1 MEKLSHAYIVS
12 SASEEA
18 GLGKAYELAARMLCS
33 GAGEKPC
40 GVCRD
45 CRKVK
50 ARVHPDLTLV
60 GPQTDD
66 KGNRKRDIYVDQIRG
81 MGADAYVLP
90 NEATGKVYII
100 ERADCMNEQAQNA
113 ALKLFEEP
121 PRGVRFILCVQNS
134 GRLLPTVRSRC
145 VELRCGIN
153 EPAAVDESLQKLA
166 DEFTALLESGDVPKL
181 TAWCFEHEKLEARQL
196 SDFLFGV
203 KRSLTEMLKVKP
215 DKKRIMQNI
224 GLIDRCLEYQT
235 VNTGVKHI
243 FGLLAVRSAM
253 ETRKQVD

>member
-12 SASEEA
+12 SASEKA
-18 GLGKAYELAARMLCS
+18 GLEKAYELAAKMLCS
-33 GAGEKPC
+33 GAGDRPC

-60 GPQTDD
+60 SQLIDD
-66 KGNRKRDIYVDQIRG
+66 KGVRKKEILVDQIRD

-90 NEATGKVYII
+90 NEAAEKVYII
-100 ERADCMNEQAQNA
+100 ERADTMNEQAQNA

-121 PRGVRFILCVQNS
+121 PRGVHFILCVQNAA
-134 GRLLPTVRSRC
+134 RLLPTVRSRC
-145 VELRCGIN
+145 VELRCGD
-153 EPAAVDESLQKLA
+153 EADAEDESIANLA
-166 DEFTALLESGDVPKL
+166 DEFVELLESGDVPGF
-181 TAWCFEHEKLEARQL
+181 TAWCFGHEKMEARLL

-203 KRSLTEMLKVKP
+203 KRRLTEKLKAEP
-215 DKKRIMQNI
+215 DKRRIMGNI
-224 GLIDRCLEYQT
+224 ELIDRCLKYQT

>member
-18 GLGKAYELAARMLCS
+18 GLEKAYGLAAKMLCS
-33 GAGEKPC
+33 GAGDRPC
-40 GVCRD
+40 GLCRD

-50 ARVHPDLTLV
+50 SRVHPDLTLIS
-60 GPQTDD
+60 QLIDD
-66 KGNRKRDIYVDQIRG
+66 KGVRKKEILIGQIRD

-90 NEATGKVYII
+90 NEAAEKVYII
-100 ERADCMNEQAQNA
+100 ERADTMNEQAQNA

-121 PRGVRFILCVQNS
+121 PRGVHFILCVQNPE
-134 GRLLPTVRSRC
+134 RLLPTVRSRC
-145 VELRCGIN
+145 VELRCG
-153 EPAAVDESLQKLA
+153 DEADAEDGSIAKLA
-166 DEFTALLESGDVPKL
+166 DEFVELLEGGDVPGF
-181 TAWCFEHEKLEARQL
+181 TAWCFEHDKMDARLL

-203 KRSLTEMLKVKP
+203 KRRLTEKLKVKP
-215 DKKRIMQNI
+215 DKKRIMGNI
-224 GLIDRCLEYQT
+224 GLIDRCIKYQT

>member
-18 GLGKAYELAARMLCS
+18 ALDKAYELAAEMLCS

-60 GPQTDD
+60 SRLTDD
-66 KGNRKRDIYVDQIRG
+66 KGNRKKEILVDQIRN
-81 MGADAYVLP
+81 MSADTYILP
-90 NEATGKVYII
+90 NEAAGKVYII
-100 ERADCMNEQAQNA
+100 ERADTMNEQAQNA

-121 PRGVRFILCVQNS
+121 PSGVHFILCVQNAE
-134 GRLLPTVRSRC
+134 RLLPTVRSRC
-145 VELRCGIN
+145 VQLRCGD
-153 EPAAVDESLQKLA
+153 EEDVEDESIAKLA
-166 DEFTALLESGDVPKL
+166 DEFVALTESGDVPKF
-181 TAWCFEHEKLEARQL
+181 TAWCYEHEKLESRQL

-203 KRSLTEMLKVKP
+203 KRRLTEKLKVKP
-215 DKKRIMQNI
+215 DKKRIMGNI
-224 GLIDRCLEYQT
+224 ELIDRCLKYQT

-243 FGLLAVRSAM
+243 FGLLTVRSAM

>member
-18 GLGKAYELAARMLCS
+18 GLEKAYELAAKMLCS
-33 GAGEKPC
+33 GAGDRPC

-45 CRKVK
+45 CRKIK

-60 GPQTDD
+60 SQLTDD
-66 KGNRKRDIYVDQIRG
+66 KGVRKKEILIGQIRD
-81 MGADAYVLP
+81 MSADAYVLP
-90 NEATGKVYII
+90 NEAAEKVYII
-100 ERADCMNEQAQNA
+100 ERADTMNEQAQNA

-121 PRGVRFILCVQNS
+121 PRGVHFILCVQNAA
-134 GRLLPTVRSRC
+134 RLLPTVRSRC
-145 VELRCGIN
+145 VELRCGD
-153 EPAAVDESLQKLA
+153 EADAEDESIAKLA
-166 DEFTALLESGDVPKL
+166 DEFVELLEGGDVPGF
-181 TAWCFEHEKLEARQL
+181 TAWCFEYEKMDARLL

-203 KRSLTEMLKVKP
+203 KRRLTEKLKAEP
-215 DKKRIMQNI
+215 DKKRIMGNI
-224 GLIDRCLEYQT
+224 ELIDRCLKYHT

-243 FGLLAVRSAM
+243 FGLLTVRSAM

>member
-1 MEKLSHAYIVS
+1 MEKLSHAYIIS

-18 GLGKAYELAARMLCS
+18 GRSRAYEMAAKMLCS
-33 GAGEKPC
+33 AKSARPC

-60 GPQTDD
+60 SQLVDD
-66 KGNRKRDIYVDQIRG
+66 KGKRKNEILVDQIRD

-90 NEATGKVYII
+90 NEAAEKVYII
-100 ERADCMNEQAQNA
+100 ERADTMNEQAQNA

-121 PRGVRFILCVQNS
+121 PKGVHVILCARNTE
-134 GRLLPTVRSRC
+134 RLLPTVRSRC
-145 VELRCGIN
+145 VELRCGDSEDAEDKDIA
-153 EPAAVDESLQKLA
+153 ELA
-166 DEFTALLESGDVPKL
+166 DEFVKLLDSGDTPKF
-181 TAWCFEHEKLEARQL
+181 TAWCFEHEKMESRLL
-196 SDFLFGV
+196 PDFLFGV
-203 KRSLTEMLKVKP
+203 KRRLTEKLKISP
-215 DKKRIMQNI
+215 DKKRIMANI
-224 GLIDRCLEYQT
+224 ELVDRCLLYQT

-243 FGLLAVRSAM
+243 FGLLAVRSAT

>member
-18 GLGKAYELAARMLCS
+18 GLGKAYELAAKMLCS
-33 GAGEKPC
+33 GAGKKPC

-60 GPQTDD
+60 SQITDD
-66 KGNRKRDIYVDQIRG
+66 KGNRKKEILVDQIRG

-90 NEATGKVYII
+90 NEAAEKVYII
-100 ERADCMNEQAQNA
+100 ERADTMNERAQNA

-121 PRGVRFILCVQNS
+121 PKGVHFILCAQNAE
-134 GRLLPTVRSRC
+134 RLLPTVRSRC
-145 VELRCGIN
+145 MELRCG
-153 EPAAVDESLQKLA
+153 DEADREDGGIAKLA
-166 DEFTALLESGDVPKL
+166 DEFVGLMESGDVPKF
-181 TAWCFEHEKLEARQL
+181 TAWCFEHEKLEARL
-196 SDFLFGV
+196 LPDFLFGV
-203 KRSLTEMLKVKP
+203 KRRLTEMLKVKP
-215 DKKRIMQNI
+215 DKKRIMRNI
-224 GLIDRCLEYQT
+224 ELIDRCLKYQT

-243 FGLLAVRSAM
+243 FGLLAVRSAT
-253 ETRKQVD
+253 ETRK

>member
-1 MEKLSHAYIVS
+1 MEKLSHAYIIS
-12 SASEEA
+12 SSSEEA
-18 GLGKAYELAARMLCS
+18 GLDKAYELAAKMLCS
-33 GAGEKPC
+33 GAGQRPC

-50 ARVHPDLTLV
+50 ARVHPDLTIVSQLV
-60 GPQTDD
+60 DD
-66 KGNRKRDIYVDQIRG
+66 KGNRKKEIQIDQIRD

-90 NEATGKVYII
+90 NEAAEKVYII
-100 ERADCMNEQAQNA
+100 ERADTMNERAQNA

-121 PRGVRFILCVQNS
+121 PRGVHFVLCAQNAA
-134 GRLLPTVRSRC
+134 RLLPTVRSRC
-145 VELRCGIN
+145 VELHCGD
-153 EPAAVDESLQKLA
+153 ADETEDKNIAGLA
-166 DEFTALLESGDVPKL
+166 DEFVALLEGGDVPKF
-181 TAWCFEHEKLEARQL
+181 TAWCFGHEKMDARTL

-203 KRSLTEMLKVKP
+203 KRRLTEKLKISP
-215 DKKRIMQNI
+215 DKKRIMDNI
-224 GLIDRCLEYQT
+224 ELIDRCLMYQT

>member
-18 GLGKAYELAARMLCS
+18 GLEKAYELAAKMLCS
-33 GAGEKPC
+33 GAGDRPC

-45 CRKVK
+45 CRKIK

-60 GPQTDD
+60 SQLTDD
-66 KGNRKRDIYVDQIRG
+66 KGVRKKEILIGQIRD
-81 MGADAYVLP
+81 MSADAYVLP
-90 NEATGKVYII
+90 NEAAEKVYII
-100 ERADCMNEQAQNA
+100 ERADTMNEQAQNA

-121 PRGVRFILCVQNS
+121 QRGVHVPLCVQNAA
-134 GRLLPTVRSRC
+134 RLLPTVRSRC
-145 VELRCGIN
+145 VELRCG
-153 EPAAVDESLQKLA
+153 DEADAEDKSIAKLA
-166 DEFTALLESGDVPKL
+166 DEFVELLEGGDVPGF
-181 TAWCFEHEKLEARQL
+181 TAWCFEHEKMDARLL

-203 KRSLTEMLKVKP
+203 KRRLTEKLKAEP
-215 DKKRIMQNI
+215 DKKRIMGNI
-224 GLIDRCLEYQT
+224 ELIDRCLKYQT